1 MPLVLVTDWLVHWP
15 RAGDTATLRLEN
27 GVECHADPICRTL
40 EDCRMKKS
48 QFKSLA
54 QNMSVLIAS
63 VMMCHGNVIAAE
75 SPGSVGSLT
84 QPTKESKAAIR
95 YRKAVEDGC
104 NDYALTRSQYM
115 ACNEQRARELPP
127 LDPARREH
135 FGELYDPV
143 KFLQCKKDGFR
154 QGKDCELH
162 ALRRLDQPEYW
173 PYPDVPPMKWPEA
186 PTPSVYE
193 QLKKKQLLVT
203 AKDYFEALCKAEAG
217 EFIYRTVEGVEGVY
231 EIRPSRRATDSE
243 FEDRYVLEDP
253 WNASSSGWR
262 TFKGGNAYW
271 ESFGDQFVQPNHG
284 KFKFAETPFV
294 AEGRVSRIVR
304 AHRKPESET
313 QQTRTSVL
321 AGKFVQVPYVVAWI
335 EAEAVTA
342 RFGFTWRGIQRP
354 HDRDL
359 NIAGSEL
366 AIVDLKSNEVIALRR
381 EFVKTGKPRNRPTS
395 ANWETAAPCSWPH
408 IVLPNDFIN
417 RALRPIQ
424 Q

>member
-1 MPLVLVTDWLVHWP
+1 
-15 RAGDTATLRLEN
+15 
-27 GVECHADPICRTL
+27 
-40 EDCRMKKS
+40 MKNS

-162 ALRRLDQPEYW
+162 ALRRLEQPEYW
-173 PYPDVPPMKWPEA
+173 PYPDVPPMKWPDA

-217 EFIYRTVEGVEGVY
+217 EFVYRTVENVEAIY
-231 EIRPSRRATDSE
+231 QIRPRSGE
-243 FEDRYVLEDP
+243 FSNYRQTDRYV
-253 WNASSSGWR
+253 
-262 TFKGGNAYW
+262 
-271 ESFGDQFVQPNHG
+271 
-284 KFKFAETPFV
+284 
-294 AEGRVSRIVR
+294 
-304 AHRKPESET
+304 
-313 QQTRTSVL
+313 
-321 AGKFVQVPYVVAWI
+321 I
-335 EAEAVTA
+335 EAPYFLEVWDSAPAGTLANSLTGYRYFEVSSQQDGLVRYAKA
-342 RFGFTWRGIQRP
+342 RQYDPSMKTLPANDERFSRFFKTDGDATLASTKKIHTDQLLSRYGFTWRGISR
-354 HDRDL
+354 HDDRK
-359 NIAGSEL
+359 NGIAGGEL
-366 AIVDLKSNEVIALRR
+366 AIVELRTREVLAVKRSFKFKTNTRAHWAASQICPQDSNDTFRVHEFLTKVLKPALT
-381 EFVKTGKPRNRPTS
+381 KDISGDHK
-395 ANWETAAPCSWPH
+395 
-408 IVLPNDFIN
+408 
-417 RALRPIQ
+417 
-424 Q
+424 